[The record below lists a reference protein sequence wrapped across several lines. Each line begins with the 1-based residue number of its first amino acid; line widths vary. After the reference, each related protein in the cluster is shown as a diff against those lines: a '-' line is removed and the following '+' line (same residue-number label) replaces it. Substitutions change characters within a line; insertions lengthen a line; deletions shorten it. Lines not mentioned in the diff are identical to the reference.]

1 VHRRITDKKKG
12 LAVVLKVAKVIK
24 EKKVAA
30 PKKMTIRQLH
40 DKARYLDI
48 DPGKM
53 KKTELIHAIQRREG
67 YSPCFGTANG
77 SCPYETC
84 CFRPDCLTLKK

>member
-1 VHRRITDKKKG
+1 
-12 LAVVLKVAKVIK
+12 
-24 EKKVAA
+24 
-30 PKKMTIRQLH
+30 MTVRQLH

-53 KKTELIHAIQRREG
+53 KKTELIHSIQRREG

-84 CFRPDCLTLKK
+84 CFRPDCLKIKK